1 MVLNGTSLLELPP
14 VILTVFLPRILLG
27 VAKTLFFFLHSLI
40 VGCIGRGAPPPLP
53 QQVRRKRDG
62 DGN

>member
-1 MVLNGTSLLELPP
+1 MVIPRKFIAGTDH
-14 VILTVFLPRILLG
+14 IDRIFP
-27 VAKTLFFFLHSLI
+27 AFCSLI

>member
-1 MVLNGTSLLELPP
+1 LLVARNGHQRNFIAGIATGH
-14 VILTVFLPRILLG
+14 IDRIF
-27 VAKTLFFFLHSLI
+27 APHFARSRASLI